1 MSAVDEFLFE
11 ASKDPRVTTRLQ
23 NELDTLDEAQQERM
37 RQLMAMG
44 GHAFIVA
51 DVSDLEGEEAYA
63 LAEVHPA

>member
-1 MSAVDEFLFE
+1 MSAVDHFLFE

-23 NELDTLDEAQQERM
+23 EELDNLDEGQLGRM
-37 RQLMAMG
+37 RELQRLG

-51 DVSDLEGEEAYA
+51 DISDLEGEEAYA